1 MAINCMNYLF
11 TRYSMFLIRNKHV
24 FRNYLELLCIINH
37 VIFGHHSDPSKVM
50 SSYILA
56 KDITCNLHI
65 IMSRFCL
72 VLSLFR
78 ISSGPFYFLLFILPV
93 LFSLILISGPISC
106 FLCIFVCFFVFLFQQ
121 TCLWCVC
128 ACACVQKHVWV
139 FVCVGSYIIHILK
152 KSVIC

>member
-1 MAINCMNYLF
+1 MAINCMNYF
-11 TRYSMFLIRNKHV
+11 TCYSMFLIRNKHV
-24 FRNYLELLCIINH
+24 FRNNLELLCIINH

-78 ISSGPFYFLLFILPV
+78 FQADHFISCSSSCLFYFLSF
-93 LFSLILISGPISC
+93 
-106 FLCIFVCFFVFLFQQ
+106 
-121 TCLWCVC
+121 
-128 ACACVQKHVWV
+128 
-139 FVCVGSYIIHILK
+139 
-152 KSVIC
+152 